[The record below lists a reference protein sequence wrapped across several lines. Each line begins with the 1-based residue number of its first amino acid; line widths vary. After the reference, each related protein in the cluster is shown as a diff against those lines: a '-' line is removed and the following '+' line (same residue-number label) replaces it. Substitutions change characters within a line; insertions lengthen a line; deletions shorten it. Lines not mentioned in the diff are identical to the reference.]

1 MDEKILKFLPELLSQ
16 IVRRKFNTDQLI
28 DLEEIRLRVGRQ
40 AQMIF
45 HNREVICPEY
55 TFERTDATKLLAKIS
70 EYSVYRLEEELRNG
84 YITIQGG
91 HRIGISGKVAVE
103 GGQVKA
109 VTHVSSF
116 NIRVASERKG
126 AAKHLLSHIAKG
138 KLYNTLLIGPP
149 KSGKTTILRDII
161 RTLSDGTTHLKP
173 SRVALVDERSEIA
186 ASYNGV
192 PQHDV
197 GKRTDVMSDCPKAEG
212 MMMMV
217 RSMSP
222 EVLAVDEIGR
232 EEDVVSL
239 LEATHTG
246 VQVICSV
253 HGYSI
258 DDMKRRPN
266 LAPLIADEVFN
277 RYIVLS
283 PHPKPGHVLGVFN
296 ERFEQLSTN
305 VRGMTNE
312 VDRSDHDS
320 VHVHVGRN
328 RYS

>member
-1 MDEKILKFLPELLSQ
+1 MDEKILKFLPDQLAQ
-16 IVRRKFNTDQLI
+16 IIQHRFNSKQLI

-40 AQMIF
+40 AQMLF
-45 HNREVICPEY
+45 HDREQIIDEY
-55 TFERTDATKLLAKIS
+55 TFKREDATTLLAKIS

-91 HRIGISGKVAVE
+91 HRIGISGKVSVE
-103 GGQVKA
+103 SGQVKA

-116 NIRVASERKG
+116 NIRIASERKG
-126 AAKHLLSHIAKG
+126 AAKHLLNHIAQDQ
-138 KLYNTLLIGPP
+138 LMNTLLIGPP
-149 KSGKTTILRDII
+149 KSGKTTILRDLI
-161 RTLSDGTTHLKP
+161 RTVSNGAVTIKP
-173 SRVALVDERSEIA
+173 SRVALVDERAEIA

-197 GKRTDVMSDCPKAEG
+197 GRRTDVMSDCPKAEG

-239 LEATHTG
+239 MEAIHTG
-246 VQVICSV
+246 VQVVCSV
-253 HGYSI
+253 HGYSM
-258 DDMKRRPN
+258 DDLKRRPN
-266 LAPLIADEVFN
+266 LQPLINDEIFN

-283 PHPKPGHVLGVFN
+283 PHPKPGHVIGIYDKSFQ
-296 ERFEQLSTN
+296 QLTTN
-305 VRGMTNE
+305 VRSMTNE
-312 VDRSDHDS
+312 VGRSHHDS